1 VAVLTAIR
9 KIIPCISRMP
19 VGALSA
25 SPTRRVRPCT
35 TGIYFRWTCP
45 VTARTMQG
53 MARVYDTHAVQL
65 RGVE

>member
-1 VAVLTAIR
+1 
-9 KIIPCISRMP
+9 MP

-65 RGVE
+65 RGVEWV